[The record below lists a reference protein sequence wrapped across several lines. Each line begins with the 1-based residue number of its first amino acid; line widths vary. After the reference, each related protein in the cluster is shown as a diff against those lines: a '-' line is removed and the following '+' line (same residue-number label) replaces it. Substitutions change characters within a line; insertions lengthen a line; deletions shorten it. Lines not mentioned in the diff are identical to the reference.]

1 LNERTVVITGG
12 AGFIGSNLAYRFV
25 ELGYHVRIIDNF
37 STGKRRNLQEMD
49 QSVDIFKGD
58 VNDEKVIGPALTG
71 AHYVLHEAA
80 LPSVPRS
87 IKDPIATNRA
97 NVDGTLSLLTMAK
110 AKGVRRVVY
119 AASSSAYGDTPV
131 LPKVES
137 MGANPKSPYAVSK
150 FVGELYSRVFS
161 TVFGLETVC
170 LRYFNVFG
178 PRQDPNSEYAA
189 VIPKFIHSIFDD
201 EAPAIFGDGEQTR
214 DFCYIENVIH
224 ANVLAVEAQSTRGE
238 VVNIA
243 CGERISLNQ
252 LVAELNK
259 ALGKNIKPR
268 YLAERPGDVKHSLA
282 DLSEAKRMTVKSVSR
297 CVKRNRPVSGFQCS
311 DMAILTRTSYTL
323 RSDLVF
329 VSID

>member
-49 QSVDIFKGD
+49 QSVDIFEGD

-268 YLAERPGDVKHSLA
+268 YLTERQGDVKHSLA
-282 DLSEAKRMTVKSVSR
+282 DLSEAKRILGYEPVVKVRDGLAATVDWFKEQGR
-297 CVKRNRPVSGFQCS
+297 
-311 DMAILTRTSYTL
+311 
-323 RSDLVF
+323 
-329 VSID
+329 

>member
-282 DLSEAKRMTVKSVSR
+282 DLSEAKRILGYEPVVKVRDGLAATVDWFKEQGR
-297 CVKRNRPVSGFQCS
+297 
-311 DMAILTRTSYTL
+311 
-323 RSDLVF
+323 
-329 VSID
+329 